1 MNKVTDP
8 MESPSDSSD
17 VDAFTDG
24 GLLPTLVR
32 ASAGTGKTYR
42 LTARLLRILLQG
54 ASPETILATT
64 FTRKAAGEILDRVL
78 LTLARAA
85 DPDDPEA
92 LQSLRDQVGIATLP
106 RSVCLQLIDTLLR
119 NIHRLRICT
128 MDSLFSQLA
137 RSFPF
142 ELGLPPAWRLTDE
155 IEEAWLR
162 ERAVDS
168 VISMLD
174 RSEMTAVLSML
185 GKGDIKRSVAREL
198 LQVVDAAYSG
208 QRLCNDDVWKQ
219 LKAPKLPES
228 ADVTRAAGIMR
239 MAEPPQKRLRTK
251 LDQFAEKLEL
261 RDFGSLVDDTLVA
274 NIGAARRSRTEV
286 LYYRSPFPEG
296 VDEAFDVVYA
306 AAKSTVLAL
315 MNAQNEA
322 TATVIA
328 AYDHH
333 IGQLKHTARAV
344 GFEDVAIRL
353 AAEFS
358 RLDQKSLALRMD
370 GAVDHLLL
378 DEFQDTSPVQWH
390 VLRPFAARCAAPVD
404 ESAGKDAQREV
415 PKSFFCVGDTK
426 QAIYGWRGGV
436 AEIFEAVADQISG
449 ITEVEQNQSFRSSPV
464 VVEAVNDTF
473 KNLQRHPICDAANS
487 GDLTDKS
494 MYEAVAVR
502 DFAVRFPTHSTA
514 RMELPGHVRLETARQ
529 IEDGDASQRQL
540 ACFEDAARI
549 AAEINAANPERSIGI
564 LTRTN
569 RGVAQ
574 LIFMLEQMEVSV
586 SQEGGNPLT
595 DSAAVEMIL
604 SALMMAEHPGD
615 GRWAFHV
622 SSTPMA
628 AIPGF
633 GSDFV
638 RSMCEDRGVAETVE
652 FLAGTLAPLC
662 DVRETLRLKQL
673 VQLALGYEMNPA
685 PRLRDFVR
693 MVREKRVERPQ
704 AAAVRVMTVHQSKGL
719 EFDAV
724 ILAELDGPLTRAR
737 TSCVPDIE
745 RAGDPPKG
753 LSRYLGSKSWHY
765 LPATWQRA
773 FGMQAEGSMTE
784 AMCLLY
790 VAMTRAR
797 QSLRM
802 VIQPPKKTAFEN
814 RTPSSLI
821 YHALG
826 CKEDPTQGET
836 VLFESGDP
844 AWMGEPSEPVAE
856 KNPMEAPIAIKFRCD

>member
-1 MNKVTDP
+1 MTSTTDKDG
-8 MESPSDSSD
+8 SPNQNAIDSH
-17 VDAFTDG
+17 A
-24 GLLPTLVR
+24 LKPILVR
-32 ASAGTGKTYR
+32 ASAGTGKTYQ

-54 ASPETILATT
+54 ASPETLLATT

-85 DPDDPEA
+85 DADDPEA
-92 LQSLRDQVGIATLP
+92 LEALRAQVGIPTLP
-106 RSVCLQLIDTLLR
+106 RSVCLQLVDTLLR

-142 ELGLPPAWRLTDE
+142 ELTLPPAWRLTDE
-155 IEEAWLR
+155 IEEVWMR
-162 ERAVDS
+162 ERAIDL
-168 VISMLD
+168 VIAMLD
-174 RSEMTAVLSML
+174 PSEMTAVLSML

-198 LQVVDAAYSG
+198 LQVVDAAYSD
-208 QRLCNDDVWKQ
+208 QRLSGDEVWTQ
-219 LKAPKLPES
+219 LRAPKLPES
-228 ADVTRAAGIMR
+228 SDVTRAAGIMR
-239 MAEPPQKRLRTK
+239 MAEPPQKRLRAK
-251 LDQFAEKLEL
+251 LEQFAERLEL
-261 RDFGSLVDDTLVA
+261 RDFASLIDDTLVA
-274 NIGAARRSRTEV
+274 NIGSARRTGGEV
-286 LYYRSPFPEG
+286 LYYRAPFPAG

-306 AAKSTVLAL
+306 AAKTTVLSL
-315 MNAQNEA
+315 MNAQNQA

-328 AYDHH
+328 AYEHH
-333 IGQLKHTARAV
+333 ISQLKQAARAV

-358 RLDQKSLALRMD
+358 RLDHQSLALRMD

-390 VLRPFAARCAAPVD
+390 VLRPFAARCAAPNPAD
-404 ESAGKDAQREV
+404 HSATSGGQETREIS
-415 PKSFFCVGDTK
+415 KSFFCVGDTK

-436 AEIFEAVADQISG
+436 AEIFEAVSDQIPG
-449 ITEVEQNQSFRSSPV
+449 ITEKEQNESFRSSPV
-464 VVEAVNDTF
+464 VMQAVNETF
-473 KNLQRHPICDAANS
+473 KNLTRHSICDPATS
-487 GDLTDKS
+487 TDLTDKA
-494 MYEAVAVR
+494 MYEAVAIR
-502 DFAVRFPTHSTA
+502 DFARRFPHHSTA
-514 RMELPGHVRLETARQ
+514 RNDLPGHVRLETSRKV
-529 IEDGDASQRQL
+529 ENGDADQRRL

-549 AAEINAANPERSIGI
+549 AAQINLANPDRTIGI

-574 LIFMLEQMEVSV
+574 LIYLLEKMNVNV

-615 GRWAFHV
+615 GRWAFHAE
-622 SSTPMA
+622 STPMIEIA
-628 AIPGF
+628 GF
-633 GSDFV
+633 GGDV
-638 RSMCEDRGVAETVE
+638 IRAMCEDRGIAETVE
-652 FLAGTLAPLC
+652 MLAGKLAPLC
-662 DVRETLRLKQL
+662 DSRETLRLKQL
-673 VQLALGYEMNPA
+673 VQLALGYEMNPG

-693 MVREKRVERPQ
+693 MVRDKRVERPQ

-724 ILAELDGPLTRAR
+724 ILAELDGALTRAR

-745 RAGDPPKG
+745 NPGDPPRG
-753 LSRYLGSKSWHY
+753 LSRYIGSKSWHY
-765 LPATWQRA
+765 LPTAWQRA

-802 VIQPPKKTAFEN
+802 VIQPPTKAKFETKTPA
-814 RTPSSLI
+814 SLI

-826 CKEDPTQGET
+826 CKADPTEGET
-836 VLFESGDP
+836 VLYEIGDP
-844 AWMGEPSEPVAE
+844 TWIGEPSQPPVETVAQE
-856 KNPMEAPIAIKFRCD
+856 TPITIQFQTR